1 MGIVMTP
8 REAIAAAIR
17 FEPYESPVPHLE
29 LEFQL
34 ADEMFGE
41 HAIRWLEFQ
50 TIPKHKRRDELVRNA
65 RLWIRIADALGW
77 NAITGI
83 HWLPVD
89 EQVETFRLIREMSG
103 DKYMLTTGL
112 TGTQGIPSS
121 EEMEPLITKMG
132 EDPDGM
138 MADMEALCC
147 RAIKDIEVL
156 TAGGA
161 DLVFLLTD
169 YAYNQGPF
177 FSPATFRKYVSPF
190 AKRCVEAVHKGGAFA
205 VQHSDGNLTLLMDQM
220 LEWGLDGLQS
230 IDPMAG
236 MDIAEVRVRVGRK
249 WCLFG
254 NVNCAYLQHGTPQ
267 QIEESARY
275 CLTHGPLDGTGY
287 VYTSSNCIFEGL
299 PPENYRAMLAV
310 REEWARKH

>member
-1 MGIVMTP
+1 MMTP
-8 REAIAAAIR
+8 RAAIEAAIR
-17 FEPYESPVPHLE
+17 FEPYDGPVPHLE

-41 HAIRWLEFQ
+41 HAIRWREFE

-65 RLWIRIADALGW
+65 RLWIRIAEGLGW

-83 HWLPVD
+83 HWLPVE
-89 EQVETFRLIREMSG
+89 EQIETFRLIREFSG
-103 DKYMLTTGL
+103 DRFMLTTGL
-112 TGTQGIPSS
+112 TGSQGIPSS
-121 EEMEPLITKMG
+121 DEIGPLVAKMA
-132 EDPDGM
+132 EDPDSLM
-138 MADMEALCC
+138 EDLEALCAG
-147 RAIKDIEVL
+147 AIRDIEAL

-177 FSPATFRKYVSPF
+177 FSPAMFRRYVSPF
-190 AKRCVEAVHKGGAFA
+190 AKRCVDAIHKGGAFA
-205 VQHSDGNLTLLMDQM
+205 IQHSDGDLTMLLDQM

-236 MDIAEVRVRVGRK
+236 MDIAAVRAKVGKR

-254 NVNCAYLQHGTPQ
+254 NVNCAYLQHGTAD

-275 CLTHGPLDGTGY
+275 CLEHGPVDGTGY
-287 VYTSSNCIFEGL
+287 VYTSSNCIFEGV
-299 PPENYRAMLAV
+299 PPENYRTMLAV
-310 REEWARKH
+310 REAWTRTTH

>member
-1 MGIVMTP
+1 MTP
-8 REAIAAAIR
+8 REAIIAAIR
-17 FEPYESPVPHLE
+17 FEPYEGLVPHLE

-41 HAIRWLEFQ
+41 HAIRWQEFE
-50 TIPKHKRRDELVRNA
+50 TIPKHMRRDELVRNA
-65 RLWIRIADALGW
+65 RLWIRIAEAFGW

-83 HWLPVD
+83 HWLPVE

-103 DKYMLTTGL
+103 DRFLLTTGL
-112 TGTQGIPSS
+112 TGSQGIPSS
-121 EEMEPLITKMG
+121 DEIGPLMTKMA
-132 EDPDGM
+132 EDPGGL
-138 MADMEALCC
+138 MADLEALCT
-147 RAIKDIEVL
+147 RAIHDIEVL
-156 TAGGA
+156 TSGGA

-177 FSPATFRKYVSPF
+177 FSPAMFRKYVSPF
-190 AKRCVEAVHKGGAFA
+190 SKRLVEAVHQSGAFA
-205 VQHSDGNLTLLMDQM
+205 VQHSDGNLTMILDQM

-236 MDIAEVRVRVGRK
+236 MDIKTVRETVGRRL
-249 WCLFG
+249 CLFG
-254 NVNCAYLQHGTPQ
+254 NVNCAYVQHGTRE

-287 VYTSSNCIFEGL
+287 VYTSSNCIFEGV
-299 PPENYRAMLAV
+299 PPENYRTMLGV
-310 REEWARKH
+310 REAWPRMGA